1 MLYVVHGQPWS
12 AVHMEQDWGL
22 FSCLHGWIWAEG
34 KAVAE
39 DSSSSHRRMSAPGI
53 CCVGEVNSD
62 LERVRELV
70 FTLTQV
76 MA

>member
-12 AVHMEQDWGL
+12 AVHMDWGL